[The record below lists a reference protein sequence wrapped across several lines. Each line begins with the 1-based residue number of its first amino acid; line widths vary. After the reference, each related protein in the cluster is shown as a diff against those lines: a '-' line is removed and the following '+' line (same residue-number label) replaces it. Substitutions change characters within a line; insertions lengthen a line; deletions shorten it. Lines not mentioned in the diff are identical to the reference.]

1 MQNAHTEF
9 EFSAMTVLSR
19 ENIDSY
25 GFEAQPAVLSGR
37 VQHMTDPCK
46 LAQSFPPHF
55 DGAVLFLP
63 GLAFTV
69 PKELGTADRPLF
81 AFRTHLFAFYLL
93 RQLKQVLKR
102 AKGHV
107 HLVWPDEMALLSAPF
122 GSAGVEM
129 TQLLVSCGCVPQDPM
144 FDMGR
149 LEADALTPFVFGE
162 VKESTEI
169 PDWMEGVNIQS
180 FTMDRDAIPV
190 PLSVALLLHPE
201 VGYTSIKDGRS
212 SASPVAVAAAAATA
226 TGEADDRPSL
236 MLVYPTSGWSS
247 SATERGTGMA
257 SRSMVND
264 WMFTPSI
271 QSGIS
276 VLSFTSPKTK
286 GVSASASSLPMSN
299 MGSWGTQ
306 PHETSSCVISTPA
319 LPKGALRSAISSG
332 HTRWTWPFA
341 LFSTCFSCLSR

>member
-1 MQNAHTEF
+1 MSPHG
-9 EFSAMTVLSR
+9 SRGLCRSLLLPLS
-19 ENIDSY
+19 D
-25 GFEAQPAVLSGR
+25 V
-37 VQHMTDPCK
+37 
-46 LAQSFPPHF
+46 SFPPMNALGSPVPAASELIT
-55 DGAVLFLP
+55 DMIGLVLLSMPFGGLEIRTGSRGSSTSICETELSGCSEQITNLSSWLMCPRPSKPMWNISHGTVSSESSSRGSGTMPQYFSGGRLP
-63 GLAFTV
+63 WQLSLSRGFTAAASR
-69 PKELGTADRPLF
+69 TSRMCSF
-81 AFRTHLFAFYLL
+81 ASAS
-93 RQLKQVLKR
+93 
-102 AKGHV
+102 
-107 HLVWPDEMALLSAPF
+107 ALL
-122 GSAGVEM
+122 GSSGRIN
-129 TQLLVSCGCVPQDPM
+129 CV
-144 FDMGR
+144 
-149 LEADALTPFVFGE
+149 VFG
-162 VKESTEI
+162 
-169 PDWMEGVNIQS
+169 
-180 FTMDRDAIPV
+180 
-190 PLSVALLLHPE
+190 
-201 VGYTSIKDGRS
+201 S
-212 SASPVAVAAAAATA
+212 SASVFDDLFSPSRCSLSLARLSATTVAAAAATA